1 MIDMWKSD
9 SVYILLVLSGI
20 MAAPRAGVVSSRSVR
35 KEVMSNSWSSLMLTV
50 SGTSEQSALVIPLP
64 IITIE
69 LQRDRMT
76 SSLRSAFAMMG
87 NIDVK
92 IARAEAVACRQ
103 GGSLFGTIG
112 KEYLRT
118 IGLASAAR
126 ADDKASLVYI
136 L

>member
-1 MIDMWKSD
+1 MDMWKRD

-20 MAAPRAGVVSSRSVR
+20 IDAPRAGVMSSRSVR
-35 KEVMSNSWSSLMLTV
+35 KDLISNSWSSLMLTV
-50 SGTSEQSALVIPLP
+50 SGTSLQSALVIPLA
-64 IITIE
+64 IITIDV
-69 LQRDRMT
+69 QRDRIT
-76 SSLRSAFAMMG
+76 PSLRSAFVMIG

-92 IARAEAVACRQ
+92 IARAEVVACRQ
-103 GGSLFGTIG
+103 GGSLLGTIE

-118 IGLASAAR
+118 IGLASAAS